1 MDNYYYRVLEV
12 NRDASQE
19 DIQQA
24 YLRLILRLRPDK
36 NPNNRRA
43 AEARYKAVCEAY
55 YVLSNEA
62 RRRQYDQFGCQA
74 FGTQPLADTDSCLSA
89 PSGCAYAFTFRE
101 PDEVFREFFGA
112 AGHPESDE
120 PGPCRRQRGGT
131 VLASGQPF
139 WQNSF
144 LGDQRPGFLF
154 NADDMAF
161 AAHAPGF
168 MTVAPGFVGTPT
180 QHMSSTW
187 YEGGKRI
194 EVYTLIEDGAKSV
207 VRFEDGVSVPCDISG
222 APEGAHCTALV
233 ARNPSVSVPPVARSA
248 KIGKRQSKLSL
259 NRPPQL
265 PPLGETPTPQQVVE
279 KGVAFKAV
287 ASRRNSRKGSKSR
300 SRSRKPTTPSK
311 GTSKSPKKDDQD
323 GAAGSP
329 ASPTAAPTQLNQA
342 K

>member
-1 MDNYYYRVLEV
+1 MDDYYYKVLEV
-12 NRDASQE
+12 NRDASQD
-19 DIQQA
+19 DIRQA
-24 YLRLILRLRPDK
+24 YLRLILRLRPEK
-36 NPNNRRA
+36 NPNNRRS
-43 AEARYKAVCEAY
+43 AEARYKAIREAY

-62 RRRQYDQFGCQA
+62 RRRQYDQFGCRA
-74 FGTQPLADTDSCLSA
+74 FGTQPLADTDSSLSV
-89 PSGCAYAFTFRE
+89 PPGCAYAFTFRE

-112 AGHPESDE
+112 AGRPESDE
-120 PGPCRRQRGGT
+120 PGPQRGST

-139 WQNSF
+139 WQDSF

-222 APEGAHCTALV
+222 APEGANCTALV
-233 ARNPSVSVPPVARSA
+233 TLNPSVSVPPVTRSA
-248 KIGKRQSKLSL
+248 KIGKRQSRLSL

-265 PPLGETPTPQQVVE
+265 PPLGEAPTPQQAVE
-279 KGVAFKAV
+279 KSVAFKAA

-300 SRSRKPTTPSK
+300 SRSRKPSMPSK
-311 GTSKSPKKDDQD
+311 GHYKSPKKDDQD

-329 ASPTAAPTQLNQA
+329 MSPAAAPPKLNQG